1 MQSEQSEMPPQ
12 LAAKLAN
19 GPVQAENEALRAY
32 QMRLMLLEQQ
42 RQSLQAI
49 KRSAENRTEQNMPGS
64 FHGPSNS
71 QPFFAARQTALGQ
84 SSGAFVSTNVDSGV
98 KGTGKLHETEEEEG
112 GKSVDGIEE
121 DEEEEEEGDE
131 YYCTCRGVRYGNMVK
146 CRNGDCPYERFHSGC
161 VGITK
166 KPSGPWFCEECRG
179 RT

>member
-1 MQSEQSEMPPQ
+1 MQFEKSEMLPQ

-19 GPVQAENEALRAY
+19 GPVQAENEALRDY
-32 QMRLMLLEQQ
+32 QMQLMLLEQQ

-49 KRSAENRTEQNMPGS
+49 KRSAGNRTEQNMPGP
-64 FHGPSNS
+64 FQGPSNS
-71 QPFFAARQTALGQ
+71 QPLFAARQTALGQ

-98 KGTGKLHETEEEEG
+98 KGTGKLHETEEEED

-121 DEEEEEEGDE
+121 DEEEEEGDE
-131 YYCTCRGVRYGNMVK
+131 DYCTCRGVRYGNMVK
-146 CRNGDCPYERFHSGC
+146 CRNGDCPYEWFHLGC

-166 KPSGPWFCEECRG
+166 KPSGPWFCEECRS